1 MALTDRAIQTRAK
14 PADRPFKLFDGH
26 GLFLLVKPNSA
37 RYWRLQYRMAGKQ
50 KLLALGVY
58 PQVSLREA
66 REKQADARKLIRN
79 GIDPVEAK
87 REQKRTLKAQ
97 SENSFESIA
106 REWHEQ
112 NEGRWAH
119 HHAFVVLRS
128 LQREVFPTL
137 GTKPIREITAP
148 MLLETIKRTEKRGA
162 LEVASRVL
170 QRVNAVFRYAIQT
183 GRATYNPAADLVGSL
198 KTRKVT
204 HRAALSRA
212 ELPEFLTKL
221 NAYDGHRITR
231 LAMKLMALTFVRSS
245 ELRGARW
252 EEFDFERAEWRIPAE
267 RMKMGT
273 EHIVPL
279 SRQAVAVIEELR
291 PITGRYELLFPNRN
305 NLNKP
310 MSENALI
317 YAMYRMG
324 YHSKATVHGFRA
336 TASTILHELGFWPDV
351 IERQLAHAE
360 RNSVRAA
367 YHRSEYLEER
377 RRMMQAWADYLD
389 TLATGATVI
398 PLREKHAD

>member
-1 MALTDRAIQTRAK
+1 
-14 PADRPFKLFDGH
+14 
-26 GLFLLVKPNSA
+26 
-37 RYWRLQYRMAGKQ
+37 
-50 KLLALGVY
+50 
-58 PQVSLREA
+58 
-66 REKQADARKLIRN
+66 
-79 GIDPVEAK
+79 
-87 REQKRTLKAQ
+87 
-97 SENSFESIA
+97 
-106 REWHEQ
+106 
-112 NEGRWAH
+112 
-119 HHAFVVLRS
+119 
-128 LQREVFPTL
+128 
-137 GTKPIREITAP
+137 
-148 MLLETIKRTEKRGA
+148 
-162 LEVASRVL
+162 
-170 QRVNAVFRYAIQT
+170 
-183 GRATYNPAADLVGSL
+183 
-198 KTRKVT
+198 
-204 HRAALSRA
+204 
-212 ELPEFLTKL
+212 
-221 NAYDGHRITR
+221 
-231 LAMKLMALTFVRSS
+231 MKLMALTFVRSS

-252 EEFDFERAEWRIPAE
+252 EEFDFERAEWRIPAA

-273 EHIVPL
+273 EHVVPL